1 MNEKPVIAITMGD
14 PAGIGPEISLKAAAQ
29 VKDIC
34 TPVIIGDRTV
44 LEQVAEQLE
53 LERPEKML
61 DCRFIS
67 EPVVPGKLDKRCGEA
82 SFGYVV
88 TAIEGAKEGRFNA
101 VVTAP
106 IAKAAWHMAGI
117 HENGHTEVFAKACGI
132 NDYAMMFWS
141 PRLVVSL
148 CTIHQSLE
156 SVPQTVTTER
166 VHTVTQLTAEAIR
179 KIEHK
184 EPNLCVLGLN
194 PHAGEAGAFGHEDDT
209 IITPAIEQARAA
221 GCQVTGPM
229 PADAAFM
236 PHNLSAFDA
245 FIAMYHDQG
254 TIPFKMISMHD
265 GVNTTLGLPI
275 IRTSVDHG
283 TAFDIAWQN
292 KASESSLVSAIQLAV
307 KLSQKQEIS

>member
-1 MNEKPVIAITMGD
+1 MSENLVIAITMGD
-14 PAGIGPEISLKAAAQ
+14 PAGVGPEISLKAAAQ

-34 TPVIIGDRTV
+34 TPVIVGDRAV
-44 LEQVAEQLE
+44 LEQVAEKLS
-53 LERPEKML
+53 LPLPETVL

-67 EPVVPGKLDKRCGEA
+67 DAVEPGKLDKAYGEA
-82 SFGYVV
+82 SFGYVIS
-88 TAIEGAKEGRFNA
+88 AIEGAKDGRFDA

-106 IAKAAWHMAGI
+106 IAKAAWHLAGI
-117 HENGHTEVFAKACGI
+117 YENGHTEVFAKACGI
-132 NDYAMMFWS
+132 EDYAMMFWS

-148 CTIHQSLE
+148 CTCHQSLE
-156 SVPQTVTTER
+156 SVPHTLTAER
-166 VHTVTQLTAEAIR
+166 IHTVTRLTGEAIR
-179 KIEHK
+179 KIEGK
-184 EPNLCVLGLN
+184 EPKLAVLGLN
-194 PHAGEAGAFGHEDDT
+194 PHAGEAGAFGTQDDE
-209 IITPAIEQARAA
+209 IIAPAIELAKAE
-221 GCQVTGPM
+221 GWDVTGPM

-236 PHNLSAFDA
+236 PHNLPAFDG
-245 FIAMYHDQG
+245 FVTMYHDQG

-307 KLSQKQEIS
+307 KLAQK

>member
-1 MNEKPVIAITMGD
+1 MQMNEKPVIAITMGD
-14 PAGIGPEISLKAAAQ
+14 PAGVGPEISLKAAAQ
-29 VKDIC
+29 VEEIC
-34 TPVIIGDRTV
+34 SPVIVGDRAV
-44 LEQVAEQLE
+44 LEQVAKE
-53 LERPEKML
+53 LNLSLPEAML
-61 DCRFIS
+61 DCGFIRR
-67 EPVVPGKLDKRCGEA
+67 PVVPGKLDAACGEA
-82 SFGYVV
+82 SFGYVIS
-88 TAIEGAKEGRFNA
+88 AIEGAKDGRFDA

-132 NDYAMMFWS
+132 EDYAMMFWS

-148 CTIHQSLE
+148 CTIHQSLQ
-156 SVPQTVTTER
+156 SVPQTLTAER
-166 VHTVTQLTAEAIR
+166 VQTVTELTGEAIR
-179 KIEHK
+179 KIEGK
-184 EPNLCVLGLN
+184 EPKLCVLGLN
-194 PHAGEAGAFGHEDDT
+194 PHAGEAGAFGSEDDE
-209 IITPAIEQARAA
+209 IIVPAIARAKA
-221 GCQVTGPM
+221 DGWNVTGPM

-236 PHNLSAFDA
+236 PHNLPAFDA
-245 FIAMYHDQG
+245 FVSMYHDQG

-307 KLSQKQEIS
+307 KLAQK

>member
-1 MNEKPVIAITMGD
+1 MNKKPVIAITMGD
-14 PAGIGPEISLKAAAQ
+14 PAGVGPELCLKAAEQ

-34 TPVIIGDRTV
+34 TPVIVGDRSV
-44 LEQVAEQLE
+44 LQQVADQLD
-53 LERPEKML
+53 LPIPDSIL
-61 DCRFIS
+61 DCQFIT
-67 EPVVPGKLDKRCGEA
+67 EPVVPGTLNKDYGEA
-82 SFGYVV
+82 SFGYVI
-88 TAIEGAKEGRFNA
+88 TAIEGAKSDKFDA

-132 NDYAMMFWS
+132 TDYAMMFWS

-148 CTIHQSLE
+148 CTCHQSLE
-156 SVPQTVTTER
+156 SVPHTLTTER
-166 VHTVTQLTAEAIR
+166 VHTVTRLTGEAIR
-179 KIEHK
+179 KIEGK
-184 EPNLCVLGLN
+184 EPKLVVLGLN
-194 PHAGEAGAFGHEDDT
+194 PHAGEAGAFGSQDDQ
-209 IITPAIEQARAA
+209 IIAPAIALAKADDWE
-221 GCQVTGPM
+221 VTGPM

-236 PHNLSAFDA
+236 PHNMAIFDG
-245 FIAMYHDQG
+245 FVTMYHDQG

-292 KASESSLVSAIQLAV
+292 KASESSLISAIQLAV
-307 KLSQKQEIS
+307 KLSVH